1 MKVNQIKDLVNTS
14 LQELNGTSE
23 LLKDDLSNVVDVG
36 TEIFDTDN
44 VDNFVKKLIDRVGQT
59 VFNTRVY
66 QGSAPSV
73 LMSSWEFGSVLEKVD
88 SELPDV
94 EENDSWNLEDGKDY
108 SPNIFYQPK
117 VSAKFFNSKVT
128 FDIPISFTQMQV
140 KSAFNSA
147 SELNGF
153 LSMIMNSV
161 QNAMTVHLDGLIMK
175 TINNMTATVLDN
187 NTGLQVVNLLDAYNK
202 NATTKLTPENAL
214 QNADF
219 IKYANLMINTY
230 RDRISK
236 MSTLFN
242 QGKKSKFTPLSNQH
256 LVILSDLASASKVYL
271 ESTTTHEE
279 NVQLSDYD
287 TVPYWQ
293 GSGTHYN
300 FDDVSAIDVAIK
312 NGKTTKE
319 VKANGILGVLFDTNA
334 VGVTCQ
340 NQRVTTNY
348 NPRAEFYT
356 NFTKFDAGYY
366 NDLNENFVV
375 FTVQPNTVQPNA
387 QA

>member
-1 MKVNQIKDLVNTS
+1 MKVTQIKDLVNNS
-14 LQELNGTSE
+14 LKELNGSSI
-23 LLKDDLSNVVDVG
+23 LLKEDLSNVVDVG

-44 VDNFVKKLIDRVGQT
+44 VENFVKKLIDRVGST

-94 EENDSWNLEDGKDY
+94 EENDSWQLENGKDY

-128 FDIPISFTQMQV
+128 FDIPISFTRMQV

-153 LSMIMNSV
+153 LSMLMNSV

-175 TINNMTATVLDN
+175 TINNMTATVLN
-187 NTGLQVVNLLDAYNK
+187 GKKGLQVVNLLDGY
-202 NATTKLTPENAL
+202 NATSTVKLTAENAL
-214 QNADF
+214 HNADF
-219 IKYANLMINTY
+219 IKYANLIINTY

-236 MSTLFN
+236 LSTLFN
-242 QGKKSKFTPLSNQH
+242 QGQKSKFTPLANQH
-256 LVILSDLASASKVYL
+256 LVVLSDLASASKVYL
-271 ESTTTHEE
+271 ESETYHDD
-279 NVQLSDYD
+279 NVKINNYD

-293 GSGTHYN
+293 GSGTTYS
-300 FDDVSAIDVAIK
+300 FDDVSSIDVAIK
-312 NGKTTKE
+312 DGKVTKE
-319 VKANGILGVLFDTNA
+319 IKASGILGVLFDTNA

-366 NDLNENFVV
+366 NDLNENFIV
-375 FTVQPNTVQPNA
+375 FTVKNLA
-387 QA
+387 D

>member
-1 MKVNQIKDLVNTS
+1 MKVTQIKDLVNSS
-14 LQELNGTSE
+14 LKELNGSSI
-23 LLKDDLSNVVDVG
+23 LLKEDLSNVVDVG
-36 TEIFDTDN
+36 TEIFDTEN
-44 VDNFVKKLIDRVGQT
+44 VDNFVKKLIDRVGST
-59 VFNTRVY
+59 VFNTRIY

-73 LMSSWEFGSVLEKVD
+73 LMTSWEFGSVLEKVD

-94 EENDSWNLEDGKDY
+94 EENDSWQLENGKDY

-153 LSMIMNSV
+153 LSMLMNNV

-175 TINNMTATVLDN
+175 TINNMTATVLN
-187 NTGLQVVNLLDAYNK
+187 GKKGLQVVNLLDGYNK
-202 NATTKLTPENAL
+202 TATTKLTAENAM
-214 QNADF
+214 QDADF
-219 IKYANLMINTY
+219 IKYANLIINTY

-236 MSTLFN
+236 LSTLFN
-242 QGKKSKFTPLSNQH
+242 QGQKSKFTPLANQH
-256 LVILSDLASASKVYL
+256 LVVLSDLASASKVYL
-271 ESTTTHEE
+271 ESETYHDD
-279 NVQLSDYD
+279 NVKINNYD

-293 GSGTHYN
+293 GSGTTYS
-300 FDDVSAIDVAIK
+300 FDDVSSIDVAIK
-312 NGKTTKE
+312 DGKATKE
-319 VKANGILGVLFDTNA
+319 IKASGILGVLFDTNA

-366 NDLNENFVV
+366 NDLNENFIV
-375 FTVQPNTVQPNA
+375 FTVKNLA
-387 QA
+387 D

>member
-1 MKVNQIKDLVNTS
+1 MKVTQIKDLVNSS
-14 LQELNGTSE
+14 LKELNGSSV
-23 LLKDDLSNVVDVG
+23 LLKEDLSNVVDVG

-44 VDNFVKKLIDRVGQT
+44 VDNFVKKLIDRVGST

-73 LMSSWEFGSVLEKVD
+73 LMSSWEFGSVLEKID

-94 EENDSWNLEDGKDY
+94 EENDSWSLENGKDY

-117 VSAKFFNSKVT
+117 VSAKFFNSKIT
-128 FDIPISFTQMQV
+128 FDIPISFTRMQV

-153 LSMIMNSV
+153 LSMLMNSV
-161 QNAMTVHLDGLIMK
+161 QNAMTVHIDGLIMK
-175 TINNMTATVLDN
+175 TINNMTATVLN
-187 NTGLQVVNLLDAYNK
+187 GKKGLQVVNLLDGY
-202 NATTKLTPENAL
+202 NATATVKLTAQNAL
-214 QNADF
+214 QNAEF
-219 IKYANLMINTY
+219 IKYANLIINTY

-236 MSTLFN
+236 LSTLFN
-242 QGKKSKFTPLSNQH
+242 QGGKSKFTPLANQH
-256 LVILSDLASASKVYL
+256 LVVLSDLASASKVYL
-271 ESTTTHEE
+271 ESETLHDD
-279 NVQLSDYD
+279 NVKINNYD

-293 GSGTHYN
+293 GSGTTYS
-300 FDDVSAIDVAIK
+300 FDDVSSIDVAIK
-312 NGKTTKE
+312 DGKSTKE
-319 VKANGILGVLFDTNA
+319 IKASGILGVLFDTNA

-366 NDLNENFVV
+366 NDLNENFIV
-375 FTVQPNTVQPNA
+375 FTVKNLA
-387 QA
+387 E

>member
-1 MKVNQIKDLVNTS
+1 MKVTQIKDLVNSS
-14 LQELNGTSE
+14 LKELNGSSV
-23 LLKDDLSNVVDVG
+23 LLKEDLSNVVDVG

-44 VDNFVKKLIDRVGQT
+44 VENFVKKLIDRVGST

-94 EENDSWNLEDGKDY
+94 EENDSWSLENGKDY

-128 FDIPISFTQMQV
+128 FDIPISFTRMQV

-153 LSMIMNSV
+153 LSMLMNSV
-161 QNAMTVHLDGLIMK
+161 QNAMTIHIDGLIMK
-175 TINNMTATVLDN
+175 TINNMTATVLN
-187 NTGLQVVNLLDAYNK
+187 GKKGLQVVNLLDGY
-202 NATTKLTPENAL
+202 NATATVKLTAQNAL

-219 IKYANLMINTY
+219 IKYANLIINTY

-236 MSTLFN
+236 LSTLFN
-242 QGKKSKFTPLSNQH
+242 QGQKSKFTPLANQH
-256 LVILSDLASASKVYL
+256 LVILSDFASASKVYL
-271 ESTTTHEE
+271 ESETLHDD
-279 NVQLSDYD
+279 NVKITNYD

-293 GSGTHYN
+293 GSGTTYS
-300 FDDVSAIDVAIK
+300 FDDVSSIDVAIK
-312 NGKTTKE
+312 DGKSTKE
-319 VKANGILGVLFDTNA
+319 IKASGILGVLFDTNA

-366 NDLNENFVV
+366 NDLNENFIV
-375 FTVQPNTVQPNA
+375 FTVKNLA
-387 QA
+387 D

>member
-1 MKVNQIKDLVNTS
+1 MKVTQIKDLVNSS
-14 LQELNGTSE
+14 LKELNGTSE
-23 LLKDDLSNVVDVG
+23 LLNEDLSNVVDVG
-36 TEIFDTDN
+36 TEIFDTEN
-44 VDNFVKKLIDRVGQT
+44 VDNFVKKLIDRVGST
-59 VFNTRVY
+59 VFNTRIY

-73 LMSSWEFGSVLEKVD
+73 LMTSWEFGSVLEKVD

-94 EENDSWNLEDGKDY
+94 EENDSWQLENGKDY

-153 LSMIMNSV
+153 LSMLMNNV

-175 TINNMTATVLDN
+175 TINNMTANVLDKKQ
-187 NTGLQVVNLLDAYNK
+187 GLQVVNLLEGYNK
-202 NATTKLTPENAL
+202 TATTKLTAENAL

-219 IKYANLMINTY
+219 IKYANLIINTY

-236 MSTLFN
+236 LSTLFN
-242 QGKKSKFTPLSNQH
+242 QGQKSKFTPQANQH
-256 LVILSDLASASKVYL
+256 LVVLSDLASASKVYL
-271 ESTTTHEE
+271 ESDTYHDD
-279 NVQLSDYD
+279 NVKISNYD
-287 TVPYWQ
+287 VVPYWQ
-293 GSGTHYN
+293 GSGKTYS
-300 FDDVSAIDVAIK
+300 FDDVSSIDVAIK
-312 NGKTTKE
+312 DGKSTKE
-319 VKANGILGVLFDTNA
+319 IKASGILGVLFDTNA

-356 NFTKFDAGYY
+356 NFNKFDAGYY
-366 NDLNENFVV
+366 NDLNENFIV
-375 FTVQPNTVQPNA
+375 FTVQSGTQS
-387 QA
+387 QQ

>member
-1 MKVNQIKDLVNTS
+1 MKVTQIKDLVNSS
-14 LQELNGTSE
+14 LKELNGTST
-23 LLKDDLSNVVDVG
+23 LLNEDLSNVVDVG
-36 TEIFDTDN
+36 TEIFDTEN
-44 VDNFVKKLIDRVGQT
+44 VDNFVKKLIDRVGST
-59 VFNTRVY
+59 VFNTRIY

-73 LMSSWEFGSVLEKVD
+73 LMTSWEFGSVLEKVD

-94 EENDSWNLEDGKDY
+94 EENDSWKLENGKDY

-153 LSMIMNSV
+153 LSMLMNNV

-175 TINNMTATVLDN
+175 TINNMTANVLDKKQ
-187 NTGLQVVNLLDAYNK
+187 GLQVVNLLDGYNK
-202 NATTKLTPENAL
+202 TATTKLTAENAL

-219 IKYANLMINTY
+219 IKYANLIINTY

-236 MSTLFN
+236 LSTLFN
-242 QGKKSKFTPLSNQH
+242 QGQKSKFTPQANQH
-256 LVILSDLASASKVYL
+256 LIILSDLASASKVYL
-271 ESTTTHEE
+271 ESDTYHDD
-279 NVQLSDYD
+279 NVKISNYD
-287 TVPYWQ
+287 VVPYWQ
-293 GSGTHYN
+293 GSGKTYS
-300 FDDVSAIDVAIK
+300 FDDVSSIDVAIK
-312 NGKTTKE
+312 DGKSTKE
-319 VKANGILGVLFDTNA
+319 IKASGILGVLFDTNA

-356 NFTKFDAGYY
+356 NFNKFDAGYY
-366 NDLNENFVV
+366 NDLNENFIV
-375 FTVQPNTVQPNA
+375 FTVQNA
-387 QA
+387 QPQQ

>member
-1 MKVNQIKDLVNTS
+1 MKVTQIKNLVNSS
-14 LQELNGTSE
+14 LKELNGSSL
-23 LLKDDLSNVVDVG
+23 LLKEDLSNVVDVG

-44 VDNFVKKLIDRVGQT
+44 VDNFVKKLIDRVGST
-59 VFNTRVY
+59 VFNTRIY

-73 LMSSWEFGSVLEKVD
+73 LMTSWEFGSVLEKVD

-94 EENDSWNLEDGKDY
+94 EENESWSLENGKDY

-128 FDIPISFTQMQV
+128 FDIPISFTRMQV

-153 LSMIMNSV
+153 LSMLMNGV

-175 TINNMTATVLDN
+175 TINNMTATVLN
-187 NTGLQVVNLLDAYNK
+187 GKKGLQVVNLLDGYNAT
-202 NATTKLTPENAL
+202 ATTKLTEQNAL

-219 IKYANLMINTY
+219 IKYANLVINTY

-236 MSTLFN
+236 LSTLFN
-242 QGKKSKFTPLSNQH
+242 QGGKSKFTPLANQH

-271 ESTTTHEE
+271 ESETLHDD
-279 NVQLSDYD
+279 NVKINNYD

-293 GSGTHYN
+293 GSGTKYS
-300 FDDVSAIDVAIK
+300 FDDVSSIDVAIK
-312 NGKTTKE
+312 DGKSTKE
-319 VKANGILGVLFDTNA
+319 IKASGILGVLFDTNA

-366 NDLNENFVV
+366 NDLNENFIV
-375 FTVQPNTVQPNA
+375 FTVKNLA
-387 QA
+387 E

>member
-1 MKVNQIKDLVNTS
+1 MKVTQIKDLVNSS
-14 LQELNGTSE
+14 LKELNGTSE
-23 LLKDDLSNVVDVG
+23 LLNEDLSNVVDVG
-36 TEIFDTDN
+36 TEIFDTEN
-44 VDNFVKKLIDRVGQT
+44 VDNFVKKLIDRVGST
-59 VFNTRVY
+59 VFNTRIY

-73 LMSSWEFGSVLEKVD
+73 LMTSWEFGSVLEKVD

-94 EENDSWNLEDGKDY
+94 EENDSWQLENGKDY

-153 LSMIMNSV
+153 MSMLMNNV

-175 TINNMTATVLDN
+175 TINNMTANILDKKQ
-187 NTGLQVVNLLDAYNK
+187 GLQVVNLLDGYNRT
-202 NATTKLTPENAL
+202 ATTKLTAENAL

-219 IKYANLMINTY
+219 IKYANLIINTY

-242 QGKKSKFTPLSNQH
+242 QGQKSKFTPQANQH
-256 LVILSDLASASKVYL
+256 LIILSDLASASKVYL
-271 ESTTTHEE
+271 ESDTYHDD
-279 NVQLSDYD
+279 NVKISNYD
-287 TVPYWQ
+287 VVPYWQ
-293 GSGTHYN
+293 GSGKTYSFN
-300 FDDVSAIDVAIK
+300 DVSSIDVAIK
-312 NGKTTKE
+312 DGKSTKE
-319 VKANGILGVLFDTNA
+319 VKASGILGVLFDTNA

-366 NDLNENFVV
+366 NDLNENFIV
-375 FTVQPNTVQPNA
+375 FTVQSGTQS
-387 QA
+387 QH

>member
-1 MKVNQIKDLVNTS
+1 MKVTQIKDLVNSS
-14 LQELNGTSE
+14 LKELNGTSE
-23 LLKDDLSNVVDVG
+23 VLNEDLSNVVDVG
-36 TEIFDTDN
+36 TEIFDTEN
-44 VDNFVKKLIDRVGQT
+44 VDNFVKKLIDRVGST
-59 VFNTRVY
+59 VFNTRIY

-73 LMSSWEFGSVLEKVD
+73 LMTSWEFGSVLEKVD

-94 EENDSWNLEDGKDY
+94 EENDSWQLENGKDY

-153 LSMIMNSV
+153 LSMLMNNV

-175 TINNMTATVLDN
+175 TINNMTANILDKKQ
-187 NTGLQVVNLLDAYNK
+187 GLQVVNLLDGYNK
-202 NATTKLTPENAL
+202 TATTKLTAENAL

-219 IKYANLMINTY
+219 IKYANLIINTY

-242 QGKKSKFTPLSNQH
+242 QGQKSKFTPQANQH
-256 LVILSDLASASKVYL
+256 LIILSDLASASKVYL
-271 ESTTTHEE
+271 ESDTYHDD
-279 NVQLSDYD
+279 NVKISNYD
-287 TVPYWQ
+287 VVPYWQ
-293 GSGTHYN
+293 GSGKTYS
-300 FDDVSAIDVAIK
+300 FDDVSSIDVAIK
-312 NGKTTKE
+312 DGKSTKE
-319 VKANGILGVLFDTNA
+319 VKASGILGVLFDTNA

-366 NDLNENFVV
+366 NDLNENFIV
-375 FTVQPNTVQPNA
+375 FTVQSVTQS
-387 QA
+387 QH